1 MKTVQ
6 DAERDVGAASGGE
19 PLSIAATA
27 QLACL
32 LEASAPKPGNVGPG
46 RHFDDTRYE
55 DFLISAA
62 AIGPAFARPSSVGT
76 TILAALQATRCRVAA
91 NTNLGIVLLLA
102 PLAAAARLEG
112 GTLRARVARA
122 LRGLTLADAEATY
135 EAIRLAGAGGLGT
148 APAQDVSGRPTVT
161 LLEAMRLAAH
171 RDSIAHEYASDY
183 DRTFRVAT
191 PALQRARAAGHGWP
205 AAILDAFLR
214 LLDEVP
220 DTLIARKEGQGAAQ
234 AVSARARTVLQAGE
248 AGSAG
253 RTAAAAAFDTELRA
267 RGNRLNPGAT
277 ADLVAAALFVALAE
291 EL

>member
-1 MKTVQ
+1 VSPDEVAIVVQ
-6 DAERDVGAASGGE
+6 S
-19 PLSIAATA
+19 
-27 QLACL
+27 ACL
-32 LEASAPKPGNVGPG
+32 LEASCPKPGNVSPG
-46 RHFDDTRYE
+46 RAFADTCYE

-62 AIGPAFARPSSVGT
+62 AIGPAFARADTIGA
-76 TILAALQATRCRVAA
+76 TILAAVRATRQRVSA

-102 PLAAAARLEG
+102 PLAAAAGLEG
-112 GTLRARVARA
+112 GTLRERVARA
-122 LRGLTLADAEATY
+122 LRGLTLADAEAAY

-148 APAQDVSGRPTVT
+148 APAEDIGARSTVT
-161 LLEAMRLAAH
+161 LLEAMRLAAA
-171 RDSIAHEYASDY
+171 RDAIAHEYASDY

-220 DTLIARKEGQGAAQ
+220 DTLIARKEGQEAAQ
-234 AVSARARTVLQAGE
+234 AVSVRARSVLRAGE
-248 AGSAG
+248 AGSTG
-253 RTAAAAAFDTELRA
+253 REAAAAAFDMELRA

-291 EL
+291 ES